1 MSDTDKP
8 TFVATYDPEGERDA
22 RLSKRFYKVAASAK
36 RDDGFAI
43 ILDDR
48 ELKTPGRT
56 AVRVPNAELGEAV
69 AAEWEAQASH
79 IDPSTMPRTR
89 IVTTAIDRVS
99 LDNGPAID
107 EIVGYAGT
115 DLVCYRADDP
125 EELVALQGQAW
136 DPLLEWFAGATGTRL
151 KATSG
156 IIHVQQD
163 DDALRQVGLLLNEVD
178 PISLTALHTL
188 VTLSGSAVI
197 GLAMLK
203 GHLDAKDAYAASR
216 VDETF
221 QINKWGEDEE
231 AAERAAFHKVEFD
244 AAAEVLR
251 LLGRLS

>member
-1 MSDTDKP
+1 MSDTEKP
-8 TFVATYDPEGERDA
+8 TFVATFDPEGERDA
-22 RLSKRFYKVAASAK
+22 RLSKRFYKVASSAK

-43 ILDDR
+43 VLDDR
-48 ELKTPGRT
+48 ELKTPGRI
-56 AVRVPNAELGEAV
+56 AVRVPNAELGEAL
-69 AAEWEAQASH
+69 AAEWEAQAKR

-89 IVTTAIDRVS
+89 IVTTAIDRVAR
-99 LDNGPAID
+99 DNGPAID

-125 EELVALQGQAW
+125 EELVTLQGQAW
-136 DPLLEWFAGATGTRL
+136 DPLLEWFTGATGTHL

-156 IIHVQQD
+156 IIHVKQD
-163 DDALRQVGLLLNEVD
+163 DEALRQVALLLNEVD

-203 GHLDAKDAYAASR
+203 GHLDAKAGYAASR

-251 LLGRLS
+251 LLG

>member
-1 MSDTDKP
+1 MSDTEKP
-8 TFVATYDPEGERDA
+8 TFVATFDPEGEREA
-22 RLSKRFYKVAASAK
+22 RLSKRFYKVAGSAK

-43 ILDDR
+43 VLDDR

-56 AVRVPNAELGEAV
+56 AVRVPNAELGNAV
-69 AAEWEAQASH
+69 AAEWDAQVSH

-99 LDNGPAID
+99 EDNGPAID

-136 DPLLEWFAGATGTRL
+136 DPLLDWLAEATGARL
-151 KATSG
+151 RATSG

-163 DDALRQVGLLLNEVD
+163 GSALRQVSSLLGAVD
-178 PISLTALHTL
+178 PISLTALHTV
-188 VTLSGSAVI
+188 VTISGSAVI

-203 GHLDAKDAYAASR
+203 GRLDADAAYVASR
-216 VDETF
+216 VDEAF
-221 QINKWGEDEE
+221 QIDKWGEDED
-231 AAERAAFHKVEFD
+231 AAARAKFHKAEFD
-244 AAAEVLR
+244 AAAEVIR
-251 LLGRLS
+251 LLN

>member
-1 MSDTDKP
+1 MSDTEKP
-8 TFVATYDPEGERDA
+8 SFVATYDPEGERDA
-22 RLSKRFYKVAASAK
+22 RLSRRFYKVAATAK
-36 RDDGFAI
+36 RDDGFAVV
-43 ILDDR
+43 LDDR
-48 ELKTPGRT
+48 ELKTPGR
-56 AVRVPNAELGEAV
+56 APVRVPNAELGEAV

-89 IVTTAIDRVS
+89 IVTTAIDRVA
-99 LDNGPAID
+99 LDSGPAID
-107 EIVGYAGT
+107 EIVSYAGT

-136 DPLLEWFAGATGTRL
+136 DPLLAWFAATTGASL

-156 IIHVQQD
+156 IVHVQQD
-163 DDALRQVGLLLNEVD
+163 DNALRQIERLLNEVD
-178 PISLTALHTL
+178 PIRLTALHTL
-188 VTLSGSAVI
+188 VTISGSAVI

-203 GHLDAKDAYAASR
+203 GHLDATAAYAAAR

-251 LLGRLS
+251 LLG